1 METTKRIAEV
11 FSDYKQETNVKK
23 SQIQQ
28 MNLIKKA
35 NVLEIKIKSSEYLE
49 LKDLWLF
56 EQFLRDRFKFGNV
69 DIKIEYSEDVKIKPI
84 DKEWKNLIAYMV
96 HKYPLMKPMILLKSS
111 IEIENNVITVK
122 MKIKGADFLR
132 GRNLD
137 RELERVIKNIF
148 NQNYKIK
155 FIEVLNEQDEK
166 ELVERIQRNQQK
178 ALELA
183 LEHSSLGEKIAEERK
198 EKNEKKAKEQKI
210 DAPQDNMPPDSQQI
224 DEVKLLEKELE
235 EDSPLIYGRNT
246 NIKTNIINVVDISP
260 EDDMAAISRRDFSW
274 KY

>member
-198 EKNEKKAKEQKI
+198 EKNEKKSKEQKI
-210 DAPQDNMPPDSQQI
+210 DAPQDNMPPASQQI

-274 KY
+274 QY

>member
-23 SQIQQ
+23 SQILQ

-210 DAPQDNMPPDSQQI
+210 DAPQDNMPPASQQI

-274 KY
+274 QY